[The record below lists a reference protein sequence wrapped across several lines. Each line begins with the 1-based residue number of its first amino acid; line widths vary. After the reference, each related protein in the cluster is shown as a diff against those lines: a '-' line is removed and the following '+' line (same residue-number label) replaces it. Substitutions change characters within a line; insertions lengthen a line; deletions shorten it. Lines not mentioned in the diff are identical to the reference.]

1 MKAHAGHAG
10 NVRADSLAKQGAAM
24 DLDDLEQVIPPPKAY
39 YTKLINDDV
48 ARRWNLRWTKGT
60 IDIRQTRLLWPNIDK
75 ARSRQLLL
83 CDRTEYSD
91 IVRLFTGHNNLNR
104 HRHLLKE
111 IDSAEYRLCLE
122 DEESSEH
129 VLCYCPAL
137 GGQSQQLLGTPTIG
151 GSSLNTLP
159 LDGVRRFITL
169 IRRTLLD
176 EGLEK
181 I

>member
-1 MKAHAGHAG
+1 
-10 NVRADSLAKQGAAM
+10 M
-24 DLDDLEQVIPPPKAY
+24 DYDDLVQVIPPPKAY

-48 ARRWNLRWTKGT
+48 ARRWNHRWRTGT
-60 IDIRQTRLLWPNIDK
+60 IGIRQSRLLWPNIDK
-75 ARSRQLLL
+75 ARSRQILL
-83 CDRTEYSD
+83 CDRQEYGD

-111 IDSAEYRLCLE
+111 TNSAKCRLCLE

-137 GGQSQQLLGTPTIG
+137 GGQRQRLLGTPTIE

-169 IRRTLLD
+169 IRRTLMD
-176 EGLEK
+176 EGLEQ